1 MLGLR
6 MMPSESELS
15 ILFDYFDADAD
26 GWVSP
31 SVHECQ
37 LCLTALCLSA
47 YLSACA
53 SVGMRVVSVW
63 LPMPCCLSGCQYL
76 VVCLAANS
84 PVHGPVH
91 PSSSLISLSVCLHAY
106 FCAYLDGW
114 MADTRVIAPL

>member
-31 SVHECQ
+31 SAHACQ
-37 LCLTALCLSA
+37 LCLATLCLSA

-53 SVGMRVVSVW
+53 SVGVRVVSVW
-63 LPMPCCLSGCQYL
+63 LPMPCCLSGCEL
-76 VVCLAANS
+76 TC
-84 PVHGPVH
+84 
-91 PSSSLISLSVCLHAY
+91 PSVLITEFLSVCLHAC

-114 MADTRVIAPL
+114 MADTRLIAPL